1 MRATTTTTT
10 TWIVIAAVFVT
21 TAVAFTE
28 NELIGLMIALPHD
41 RIRSVRIHE
50 LLGPNNTALR
60 AQYYRL
66 PGASW
71 YPKTKYSRIDEQDQI
86 VPLLMLDQQTGLS
99 AFPEN
104 REHMRLGSFAW
115 NSFTKSYD
123 RNYNI
128 GSADLDHVFF
138 EIQEPEPEPCQPL
151 PQFPDRNRWLRK
163 GSCGWNPNT
172 QTYDSYR
179 LVENFR
185 DFDHTL
191 FEIGDYLPT
200 RQEFD
205 EMQRTDLFPPDSR
218 RDVEDREQICLDD
231 SQQ

>member
-1 MRATTTTTT
+1 
-10 TWIVIAAVFVT
+10 VIAAVLAT
-21 TAVAFTE
+21 TAMAFTE
-28 NELIGLMIALPHD
+28 NELIGLMMALPHD
-41 RIRSVRIHE
+41 RVRNVRIHE
-50 LLGPNNTALR
+50 ILGPNNTALR
-60 AQYYRL
+60 AKYYRL

-71 YPKTKYSRIDEQDQI
+71 YPKTKYSDSDSDEQDQI
-86 VPLLMLDQQTGLS
+86 VPLLMLDQDTGRS
-99 AFPEN
+99 IFPDN
-104 REHMRLGSFAW
+104 REHMRLGSFEW
-115 NSFTKSYD
+115 NSFTGSYD
-123 RNYNI
+123 KDYNI
-128 GSADLDHVFF
+128 NSVDLEHVFF
-138 EIQEPEPEPCQPL
+138 EIQEPEPEPEPCQPL
-151 PQFPDRNRWLRK
+151 PQFPDHNRWMRM

-191 FEIGDYLPT
+191 FFDIDDYLPT

-205 EMQRTDLFPPDSR
+205 EMQRTDLFPPGSR